1 MRLRRCEGGPCACTH
16 VHSHSGAGQL
26 ASATE
31 RAPDRSKRFRGG
43 DLGQD
48 APALGLSFPRFN
60 ERIVERISKN
70 SCSFLRYT
78 SGP

>member
-1 MRLRRCEGGPCACTH
+1 MRAHTSIP
-16 VHSHSGAGQL
+16 
-26 ASATE
+26 TE
-31 RAPDRSKRFRGG
+31 RALDRSKRFRRG

-70 SCSFLRYT
+70 SCSFLRYMG
-78 SGP
+78 GP